1 MGKKPDLIFLK
12 SRHTD
17 GQSIIKMC
25 FTSLI
30 LRERQTKTVMR
41 YHSHILESVLSKRQK
56 ITNDEKDMGK
66 GEHL

>member
-1 MGKKPDLIFLK
+1 MLHITNPQGKAN
-12 SRHTD
+12 
-17 GQSIIKMC
+17 Q
-25 FTSLI
+25 
-30 LRERQTKTVMR
+30 TVMR